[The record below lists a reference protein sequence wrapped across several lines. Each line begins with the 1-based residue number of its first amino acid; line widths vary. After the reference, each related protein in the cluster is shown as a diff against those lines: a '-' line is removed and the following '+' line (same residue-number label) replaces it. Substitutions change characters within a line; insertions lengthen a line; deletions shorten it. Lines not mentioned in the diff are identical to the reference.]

1 MGGLKRISH
10 NHGQEERDDAARG
23 LNLDGGRGSEA
34 LDVHQRKQPVHDLN
48 EGLAVGSVREE

>member
-1 MGGLKRISH
+1 MLY
-10 NHGQEERDDAARG
+10 AVARS

-34 LDVHQRKQPVHDLN
+34 LDVHQREQPVHDLD